1 MLLKI
6 FPDNM
11 NDRYIDR
18 AVKLL
23 KEGGVVVVPTDTIY
37 ALACDIRRSDAFER
51 ICHIKH
57 VKLDKANFSF
67 ICYDLSNISDFTKP
81 FSTSVFR
88 LMKSCLPGPF
98 TFILNANS
106 NVPAIFKSNKKTIG
120 IRVPDNNITRRLV
133 KDLGNPI
140 MVTAVHGGS
149 DIQDY
154 SSDPLEID
162 ARIGEQV
169 DLVIDGGYS
178 ELEPSTIIDCTDND
192 PVIIRQGKGI
202 VELQ

>member
-23 KEGGVVVVPTDTIY
+23 RDGGVVVVPTDTIY
-37 ALACDIRRSDAFER
+37 ALACDIKRSDAFER
-51 ICHIKH
+51 ICQIKQ
-57 VKLDKANFSF
+57 VKIDKANFSF

-81 FSTSVFR
+81 FSTTVFR
-88 LMKSCLPGPF
+88 LMKNSLPGPF

-106 NVPAIFKSNKKTIG
+106 NVPTIFKSNKKTIG

-133 KDLGNPI
+133 KELGNPI
-140 MVTAVHGGS
+140 MVTTVPGGN
-149 DIQDY
+149 DIEGY

-202 VELQ
+202 VELM